1 MIDGDFFQSLAH
13 VTWSDNMELP
23 DLKNIIM
30 YAKTEDQCEAIEFIY
45 DRWMGFDEK
54 YVLITHNSDRSSCTK
69 SFWQETLV
77 PKMDGEIKIPNLVK
91 WYACNS
97 ASYGFGKI
105 EPIPIGFENTRW
117 HPKKRD
123 ILKRVKKEFDQ
134 KPAKRSL
141 TPFACFNPKTYPQ
154 ERENL
159 QHLINNG
166 YIDAHSADCVN
177 GVRYEEYI
185 RNLFTHRFCLC
196 PRGNG
201 IDTHRMWEA
210 LYCGCIPIVKPYRT
224 HIDLN
229 WEAGL
234 TGVLQET
241 IRLPI
246 LTVRNWLE
254 VTEGNLRD
262 VDSEIPEFTSSD
274 IPMLT
279 TKFWQDEIEGAFKN
293 AN

>member
-1 MIDGDFFQSLAH
+1 MIDGDFFQSIAH
-13 VTWSDNMELP
+13 VTWSDNMQLP
-23 DLKNIIM
+23 DIDEIIM
-30 YAKTEDQCEAIEFIY
+30 YAKTEDQNKAIDFIN
-45 DRWMGFDEK
+45 DRWMGYGEK
-54 YVLITHNSDRSSCTK
+54 YVLITHNSDCSSYSH
-69 SFWQETLV
+69 SFWQNTSVDVIE
-77 PKMDGEIKIPNLVK
+77 MPNLVK
-91 WYACNS
+91 WYACNLS
-97 ASYGFGKI
+97 QCGFGKV

-134 KPAKRSL
+134 NPVARSL

-166 YIDAHSADCVN
+166 HIDTHSANCVN
-177 GVRYEEYI
+177 GVNYEEYI

-201 IDTHRMWEA
+201 VDTHRMWEA
-210 LYCGCIPIVKPYRT
+210 LYCGCIPIIKQYNT
-224 HIDLN
+224 HLDLN
-229 WEAGL
+229 WSTGL
-234 TGVLQET
+234 TGVLQKANR
-241 IRLPI
+241 IPI
-246 LTVRNWLE
+246 MGVGNWLE
-254 VTEGNLRD
+254 VTEDNLLETH
-262 VDSEIPEFTSSD
+262 SEIPEFTSSD

-279 TKFWQDEIEGAFKN
+279 TKFWQDRIEGSFEN

>member
-1 MIDGDFFQSLAH
+1 MIDGDFFQSIAH
-13 VTWSDNMELP
+13 VTWSDNMQLP

-30 YAKTEDQCEAIEFIY
+30 YAKTEDQCEAIDFIN
-45 DRWMGFDEK
+45 DRRMGFDEK
-54 YVLITHNSDRSSCTK
+54 YVLITHNSDCSSYSD
-69 SFWQETLV
+69 SFWQTTPVDVIE
-77 PKMDGEIKIPNLVK
+77 MPNLVK
-91 WYACNS
+91 WYACNLS
-97 ASYGFGKI
+97 HCGFWKI

-134 KPAKRSL
+134 NPVKRSL

-210 LYCGCIPIVKPYRT
+210 LYCGCIPIVKPYVT

-229 WEAGL
+229 WKAGL
-234 TGVLQET
+234 TGVLKRT
-241 IRLPI
+241 TRLPI
-246 LTVRNWLE
+246 VAVRNWLE
-254 VTEGNLRD
+254 VTEGNLLD
-262 VDSEIPEFTSSD
+262 VDSEISEFTSSD

-293 AN
+293 AD

>member
-13 VTWSDNMELP
+13 VTYSDNMQLP
-23 DLKNIIM
+23 NDGEIIM
-30 YAKTEDQCEAIEFIY
+30 YAKTEDQHKAIEFIN
-45 DRWMGFDEK
+45 DRYIQGEDEK
-54 YVLITHNSDRSSCTK
+54 YVLITHNSDCSSFTQ
-69 SFWQETLV
+69 SFYQKTLV
-77 PKMDGEIKIPNLVK
+77 QDVIEMRNLVK
-91 WYACNS
+91 WYACNLS
-97 ASYGFGKI
+97 ECGFGKI

-123 ILKRVKKEFDQ
+123 ILKRVKEEFDQ
-134 KPAKRSL
+134 NPVQRSL

-159 QHLINNG
+159 QHLINGG
-166 YIDAHSADCVN
+166 YIDANSANCVN

-210 LYCGCIPIVKPYRT
+210 LYCGCIPIVKPYHT

-229 WEAGL
+229 WKAGL
-234 TGVLQET
+234 TGVLRKS

-246 LTVRNWLE
+246 VTVRNWLE

-262 VDSEIPEFTSSD
+262 VDSEISEFTSSD

-279 TKFWQDEIEGAFKN
+279 TKFWQDRIEGSFKN